1 MDPERWQRVA
11 RLYESALERDPAG
24 RAAFLTDATG
34 GDETLQR
41 EVESLLA
48 QDGAPIVLD
57 RPLWEAAAAVLDA
70 GGRLQPDRQLGP
82 YRIERPL
89 GAGGMGQVYRAR
101 DTRLN
106 RTVAIK
112 VVAHSLAD
120 DPQFRTRFEREA
132 HAIASLTHPNI
143 CTVHDVGQQ
152 DGVDFLVLE
161 YLEGETLDARLA
173 RGQLPFEQ
181 ALSCAI
187 EIAGAL
193 DAAHRRGLVHRD
205 LKPANIFLV
214 RGAGASTPP
223 LAKLL
228 DFGLAK
234 PGAPTIVGVG
244 ASGVPTTPP
253 AITAQGTILG
263 TFQYMAPEQLE
274 GREADA
280 RTDLFA
286 FGAVL
291 YEMFTGKKA
300 FEGKSQA
307 SLIGAIMHVDPPA
320 LSATRPLTPPLLDR
334 IVKKCLAKDPDER
347 WQSARDVGSQLQWV
361 ADAGSV
367 SAAITAGTASTLR
380 RWRTPIAATLAGL
393 VVGAAAVLGLRSRQP
408 SLPLERQVVRA
419 IVPPPDDWTITSA
432 APPERLAMSPDGSRL
447 AFVALG
453 PDRRRR
459 IWIRLLEGTTA
470 EPIPGTEDGSAPFW
484 SPDSRFIGF
493 VAGAKVKKVNV
504 SGGPALTVCDVPG
517 SEQRDVGGFNVIFSG
532 TWSRS
537 GVILFSINGALY
549 EVDSGAKPIRVTAG
563 GDFPSFLPDGTHFL
577 HMAPR
582 STGAGIYV
590 GQLGTD
596 DHRLLLPGTVSQ
608 ASYSQGHLLYVRE
621 QTLMAQPFDPNR
633 VALSGEPLPLAHPV
647 VTGGG
652 NASAFSVSS
661 IGAIAYEAGD
671 EIRNQGRLLWLD
683 RAGKQIGSIGDEA
696 DYRQVQLSWKGDRLV
711 AGIVAPGNNTA
722 DLWLFDLSR
731 RGAARFTSSGN
742 ASVAVWSPD
751 DTRIVFG
758 MGGAGPDRGVYEKPT
773 DLIGDAKR
781 FTDLPASASGIASW
795 SHDGRFII
803 YGSAGTSSIFPETGG
818 KPIPLA
824 QPGDLA
830 SSQFSPNGQWIAYS
844 SRESGRLEVYVAPFP
859 GRAGKKIKA
868 SVEGGTQPRWRRD
881 GKELF
886 FLSNDRDRK
895 LMSVDVLTESNSLQ
909 VGVPKTLFQTG
920 VKNTGLNSPPYDVAP
935 DGRFLMNVATS
946 TTNPS
951 ITLLVN
957 WPALLKK

>member
-11 RLYESALERDPAG
+11 RLYESALEREPAA
-24 RAAFLTDATG
+24 RAAFLLDATG
-34 GDETLQR
+34 GDDTLRR

-48 QDGAPIVLD
+48 QDGTPVVLD
-57 RPLWEAAAAVLDA
+57 RPVLEAAAAVLDA
-70 GGRLQPDRQLGP
+70 GGTLEPDRQLGP

-112 VVAHSLAD
+112 VLSHALAD
-120 DPQFRTRFEREA
+120 DPQFRARFEREA
-132 HAIASLTHPNI
+132 HAVASLTHPNI
-143 CTVHDVGQQ
+143 CTLYDVGHESE
-152 DGVDFLVLE
+152 VDFLVLE
-161 YLEGETLDARLA
+161 YLEGETLDARLT
-173 RGQLPFEQ
+173 RGPLPFDQ

-214 RGAGASTPP
+214 RGAGASAPP

-234 PGAPTIVGVG
+234 PVAPALIGAT
-244 ASGVPTTPP
+244 ASVVPTTPP

-320 LSATRPLTPPLLDR
+320 LSASQPLTPPLLDR

-361 ADAGSV
+361 ADAGLATPVV
-367 SAAITAGTASTLR
+367 SAGATSTLR
-380 RWRTPIAATLAGL
+380 RWRATIAATLAGL
-393 VVGAAAVLGLRSRQP
+393 VVGAAAVLGLRWQHAAP
-408 SLPLERQVVRA
+408 PIEGQVVRA
-419 IVPPPDDWTITSA
+419 LVPPPDDWTITASH
-432 APPERLAMSPDGSRL
+432 PPQRLAMSPDGSRL

-453 PDRRRR
+453 PDRRTR
-459 IWIRLLEGTTA
+459 IWIRLLDGTA
-470 EPIPGTEDGSAPFW
+470 SQPLPGTEDGSAPFW
-484 SPDSRFIGF
+484 SPDSRFVGF
-493 VAGAKVKKVNV
+493 VADAKVKKVNV

-517 SEQRDVGGFNVIFSG
+517 FKQRDVGGFNSVFGG
-532 TWSRS
+532 TWSQS
-537 GVILFSINGALY
+537 GIMLFAVNGELY
-549 EVDSGAKPIRVTAG
+549 QADSGAKPIRVNPG
-563 GDFPSFLPDGTHFL
+563 GNFPSFLPDGVHFL
-577 HMAPR
+577 HVTPR
-582 STGAGIYV
+582 TNGGGIYV
-590 GQLGTD
+590 GQLGSEN
-596 DHRLLLPGTVSQ
+596 RSLLVQGNVSQ
-608 ASYSQGHLLYVRE
+608 ASYSQGYLLFVRE
-621 QTLMAQPFDPNR
+621 QTLMAQRFDPNR
-633 VALSGEPLPLAHPV
+633 ITLSGEAVPLANPV
-647 VTGGG
+647 VTGTG
-652 NASAFSVSS
+652 NNSAFSVSS
-661 IGAIAYEAGD
+661 SGAIAYEADD
-671 EIRNQGRLLWLD
+671 EIRRPSRLLWFD

-696 DYRQVQLSWKGDRLV
+696 NYRQVQLSGKGDRLV
-711 AGIVAPGNNTA
+711 AGIVEPGSNTV

-731 RGAARFTSSGN
+731 RLPARFTSSPANKGI
-742 ASVAVWSPD
+742 AIWSPD
-751 DTRIVFG
+751 DKRIVFG
-758 MGGAGPDRGVYEKPT
+758 IAETGPDRGVYEKST

-781 FTDLPASASGIASW
+781 FADLPESATGVASW

-803 YGSAGTSSIFPETGG
+803 YGSAGSSSIFSLEGG
-818 KPIPLA
+818 GTPIPL
-824 QPGDLA
+824 QPGDL
-830 SSQFSPNGQWIAYS
+830 SPQFSPDGQWMAYS

-886 FLSNDRDRK
+886 FLSSDSDRK
-895 LMSVDVLTESNSLQ
+895 LMSVDVLTEGNSLQ
-909 VGVPKTLFQTG
+909 LGVPKTLFQTG
-920 VKNTGLNSPPYDVAP
+920 VKNGLNSPTYDVAP
-935 DGRFLMNVATS
+935 DGRFLMNVATG

-957 WPALLKK
+957 WPSLLKK